1 MSWAAREERG
11 RHAQRV
17 TSRYRQMRRRRV
29 VNPRRRTPVDNARMV
44 QKSGTVALVKV
55 MAWNYPFKSTGSDV
69 ILMAP
74 EHRPEN
80 LSNTWD
86 L

>member
-1 MSWAAREERG
+1 
-11 RHAQRV
+11 
-17 TSRYRQMRRRRV
+17 
-29 VNPRRRTPVDNARMV
+29 MV

-69 ILMAP
+69 ILMVP
-74 EHRPEN
+74 ERRPEN